1 MERGMWVR
9 FIFLIAVLLNEE
21 DEVSGRYDF
30 EEIEQLN
37 KNHLEG
43 IYMFNVNFA
52 TLLCSSS

>member
-9 FIFLIAVLLNEE
+9 FILLITVLLNEE

-43 IYMFNVNFA
+43 IYMFNVK
-52 TLLCSSS
+52 LCHISMLY